1 MAPAHPLEFSGGH
14 ARPDGQGNMRWNFQ
28 TGETYDFYFPG
39 FCGFSVFSMV
49 LRASSAFFAEEG
61 SLGQCEGRSMLRRP
75 DPGGPSPESSRSSSG
90 VLKPPERSGR
100 SVEPSS
106 RARCTLAEDQL
117 SPAVS
122 CASTIRQGKP
132 PGPPTTCPARSAQAA
147 RTSALA
153 APAVAVVDLRS
164 RQEKVASE
172 PLR

>member
-1 MAPAHPLEFSGGH
+1 MKRIF
-14 ARPDGQGNMRWNFQ
+14 RQGNRRFFLSWAA
-28 TGETYDFYFPG
+28 DFPAR
-39 FCGFSVFSMV
+39 SNV

-106 RARCTLAEDQL
+106 RARCTLAEAQL

-122 CASTIRQGKP
+122 CAPTTRQGKP
-132 PGPPTTCPARSAQAA
+132 PGPPTTCPARPAQAV

>member
-1 MAPAHPLEFSGGH
+1 
-14 ARPDGQGNMRWNFQ
+14 MRRNFQ
-28 TGETYDFYFPG
+28 LGETYVGFYPG

-106 RARCTLAEDQL
+106 RARCTLAEAQL

-122 CASTIRQGKP
+122 CPPTTRQGKP

-164 RQEKVASE
+164 RQEKVVSE